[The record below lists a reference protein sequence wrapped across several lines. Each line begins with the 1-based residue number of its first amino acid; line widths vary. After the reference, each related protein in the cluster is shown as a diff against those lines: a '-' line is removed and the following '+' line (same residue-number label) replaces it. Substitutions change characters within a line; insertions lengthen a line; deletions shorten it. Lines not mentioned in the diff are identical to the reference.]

1 MKVAVVSDVH
11 ANLEALQAV
20 LAAIDEAGVDQL
32 WSLGDAVG
40 YGARPA
46 RCMALLRRHCDVQL
60 AGNHDLVA
68 AGTSSAEGFSRPA
81 RIAVSWTSQ
90 QLTSDERAELAS
102 LPSAAQHEGIGIAHG
117 SMRDPAWEYVVDAPV
132 AKACLEAQVQD
143 VVLVGHSHLALSWH
157 LDEEHE
163 EGAIGTLRTDGD
175 VALLDD
181 GPWIL
186 NPGSVGQPRDRDPRA
201 AWLLLDLAA
210 GTATWRR
217 VGYDIAS
224 AQAAIR
230 SAGLPDRLADR
241 LGAGL

>member
-40 YGARPA
+40 YGARPS
-46 RCMALLRRHCDVQL
+46 RCMALLRRHADVQL

-81 RIAVSWTSQ
+81 RIAISWTSQ
-90 QLTSDERAELAS
+90 QLSSDERAELAS

-132 AKACLEAQVQD
+132 AKACLELQVQD

-163 EGAIGTLRTDGD
+163 EGAIGTLRAAGD
-175 VALLDD
+175 VADLSE

-201 AWLLLDLAA
+201 AWLLLDLGA
-210 GTATWRR
+210 GTATWQR
-217 VGYDIAS
+217 VSYDIAS